1 MRRLIS
7 HTSICIGCLSPSC
20 IITLIS
26 SSSVDTALEFSSLR
40 ISPGIMDLTR
50 YFSIRLNGRRHQT
63 NQDPGGDEY
72 QVKRSLPLLA
82 SPINENAHEMLR
94 HHSSD
99 LERANVNKSAEGSL
113 GTTSFAASG
122 RSSGN
127 LIIYKEHH
135 EASTIELFYD
145 LYFVANLGN
154 FS

>member
-1 MRRLIS
+1 
-7 HTSICIGCLSPSC
+7 
-20 IITLIS
+20 
-26 SSSVDTALEFSSLR
+26 
-40 ISPGIMDLTR
+40 
-50 YFSIRLNGRRHQT
+50 
-63 NQDPGGDEY
+63 
-72 QVKRSLPLLA
+72 
-82 SPINENAHEMLR
+82 
-94 HHSSD
+94 
-99 LERANVNKSAEGSL
+99 L